1 MGKTDKR
8 LRAWLDNTSVDAP
21 VDHVE
26 AILATY
32 FPKRHRK
39 KPGSHITV
47 HHDKLIGREGFG
59 PLGDF
64 TICVTGGQRV
74 KGIYLR
80 RLALAVSMIQEGML
94 DE

>member
-1 MGKTDKR
+1 MWKPYWQRIFRRGTD
-8 LRAWLDNTSVDAP
+8 
-21 VDHVE
+21 
-26 AILATY
+26 
-32 FPKRHRK
+32 K